1 MILLRP
7 SAAAD
12 VAALKG
18 RRVIAAMVCVQLA
31 AALGYYAVMAHL
43 VTHLRD
49 DVGLLA
55 GTIALVLGLRVAVQ
69 YGLFLPFGWLVDR
82 IGPGLAGSAACVLR
96 VAAFTLLGLADGLGG
111 FVTGAVLLA
120 VGGALFHPAAQ
131 SLLAALPDRA
141 RPGGFGTY
149 VVAGQVAAVAGPPV
163 GLMLLSGGFV
173 LVASASAAAWAVSA
187 VLFWL
192 LRRLGGARPE
202 GPRLLP
208 GVAEVLRDR
217 AFLRFAVVTAPG
229 TLLAGQV
236 VSVVPLTVGDAA
248 LITVFFCTV
257 AVATAG
263 VQPLVARRA
272 TRPWVMRAGMLC
284 FAAGYL
290 LLAAVPAAP
299 GVLVAA
305 AVLNGL
311 GNGLTTPAAFQTIV
325 RYAPEGRIGVYNGL
339 YAFMSGL
346 AAFFAG
352 LAVGQLFDAGA
363 VPAALLGLAAL
374 GALSAAA
381 TPGGPRCRARAS
393 ARSAG

>member
-69 YGLFLPFGWLVDR
+69 YALFLPFGWLVDR

-120 VGGALFHPAAQ
+120 IGGALFHPAAQ
-131 SLLAALPDRA
+131 SLLAALPERV

-173 LVASASAAAWAVSA
+173 LVASVSAAAWAVSA
-187 VLFWL
+187 VLFWR
-192 LRRLGGARPE
+192 LRRLGGARSE
-202 GPRLLP
+202 GPMLVP

-229 TLLAGQV
+229 TLLASQV
-236 VSVVPLTVGDAA
+236 VSVVPLTVGDAG
-248 LITVFFCTV
+248 LITVFLCTV

-263 VQPLVARRA
+263 VQPLAARRA
-272 TRPWVMRAGMLC
+272 TRPWVMRAGML
-284 FAAGYL
+284 FFGAGYL
-290 LLAAVPAAP
+290 LLAAVPVTP

-352 LAVGQLFDAGA
+352 LAVGRLFDAGA

-374 GALSAAA
+374 GALSAVA